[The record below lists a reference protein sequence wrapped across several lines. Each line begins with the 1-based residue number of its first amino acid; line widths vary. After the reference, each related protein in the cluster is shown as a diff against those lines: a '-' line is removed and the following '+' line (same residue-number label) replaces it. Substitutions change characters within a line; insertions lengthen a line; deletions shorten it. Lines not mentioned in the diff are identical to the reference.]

1 MTVQVKTVIQMD
13 DVLITRVKDE
23 KKELERIGVKLDYME
38 STVNVF
44 KHQILS
50 SVENEEMLEQ
60 LETVVNEAEALDT
73 VLEER
78 RKSKLRS

>member
-1 MTVQVKTVIQMD
+1 MD
-13 DVLITRVKDE
+13 ERLITRLKDE